1 MNPLPIDEFYP
12 SDMIHPLNKYSAPE
26 VLMMDR
32 VVAESDFYSVG
43 LILYEIMKNK
53 VNLQLSKQAIPL

>member
-1 MNPLPIDEFYP
+1 MVL
-12 SDMIHPLNKYSAPE
+12 PLNPYSAPE

-32 VVAESDFYSVG
+32 VLAESDFYSLG

-53 VNLQLSKQAIPL
+53 VLNVIK